1 MESVSGL
8 IDSMMSQVAIAIRRL
23 CEHKS
28 RVVQEIKDEAIM
40 LVGEWTTKGK
50 ADQQGLKG

>member
-50 ADQQGLKG
+50 ADQGLKG